1 MSSSIHML
9 DRLEKAA
16 LAGVT
21 PNTLH
26 DCDALT
32 VEAGCW
38 LLDSDNAHDPFHGAV
53 TVARVIV
60 LEMVNES
67 FGSGQ
72 PSND

>member
-9 DRLEKAA
+9 DRLEQAA
-16 LAGVT
+16 IAGVT
-21 PNTLH
+21 PNNLH

-38 LLDSDNAHDPFHGAV
+38 LLDTANVHDEFFGAV
-53 TVARVIV
+53 ATTRCIV
-60 LEMVNES
+60 LDMINDS
-67 FGSGQ
+67 FGSGN